1 MRNRWRIGL
10 CCMAI
15 ALATAPPAAAAPAA
29 DQRIGVANEG
39 GIRGA
44 WTLAPG
50 AQLAAPEY
58 PQAFLARGDA
68 VCVGVGY
75 LLNPDGSTSDFTM
88 LRAWNSASGESEP
101 DPGYWSAFAEAAA
114 DALKQWRFQP
124 RPEVTD
130 PKPVYTVATFVFGA
144 KGAMADLRSH
154 CAIPNLAVRLRELQ
168 AGRSRRIAG
177 SEILE
182 RLDLGT
188 VVDPNDPYGNR

>member
-1 MRNRWRIGL
+1 MRIRWRAWL
-10 CCMAI
+10 SSLAI
-15 ALATAPPAAAAPAA
+15 ALATAGPAAA

-44 WTLAPG
+44 WKLAEG
-50 AQLAAPEY
+50 VQLAVPQY
-58 PQAFLARGDA
+58 PQAFIARGDT

-75 LLNPDGSTSDFTM
+75 LLNPDGSTSDFT
-88 LRAWNSASGESEP
+88 LLKAWNSTSGTSEP

-114 DALKQWRFQP
+114 DALKQWKFQP

-144 KGAMADLRSH
+144 KGAMAGMRSH
-154 CAIPNLAVRLRELQ
+154 CQIPNLAARLRELM
-168 AGRSRRIAG
+168 AGQSRRIAG
-177 SEILE
+177 SDILE

-188 VVDPNDPYGNR
+188 VVDPNDPVYGEVR